1 MRRPWNRIDLPVYS
15 VSSSANGQKNMHI
28 CTYVSAVSMEP
39 KRFMVALFEGTKT
52 RELVE
57 QNGHFILQLL
67 AKDQYKLIKHL
78 GQQSGHKK
86 DKLALL
92 KKKNLLAEHEGFYFL
107 KDSLA
112 IMECKVLDSIDGG
125 DHKLFIC
132 DVLSWKNINEGSPLT
147 TGYLQDKKIIR
158 A

>member
-1 MRRPWNRIDLPVYS
+1 MRRPWNRVDLPVYS
-15 VSSSANGQKNMHI
+15 VSSHAKGEYNMHI
-28 CTYVSAVSMEP
+28 CTYVSAVSMDP
-39 KRFMVALFEGTKT
+39 KRYMVALYEGTKT
-52 RELVE
+52 RALVE
-57 QNGHFILQLL
+57 ESGHFLLQLL

-92 KKKNLLAEHEGFYFL
+92 KKRNLLTTYHGFYYL
-107 KDSLA
+107 HDALA
-112 IMECKVLDSIDGG
+112 IMECNVTETINGG

-132 DVLSWKNINEGSPLT
+132 DVLSWKNLQDGPPLT
-147 TGYLQDKKIIR
+147 TGYLQEKKIIR

>member
-1 MRRPWNRIDLPVYS
+1 MRRPWNRINLPVYS
-15 VSSSANGQKNMHI
+15 VSSYANGENNMHI
-28 CTYVSAVSMEP
+28 CTYVSAVSMDP
-39 KRFMVALFEGTKT
+39 KRFMVALYEGTKT
-52 RELVE
+52 RALVE

-67 AKDQYKLIKHL
+67 AQHQFTLIKHL

-92 KKKNLLAEHEGFYFL
+92 KKRALLEEYKKFYYL

-112 IMECKVLDSIDGG
+112 IMECKVVNTMDGG

-132 DVLSWKNINEGSPLT
+132 DVLNWRNLNEGNPLT